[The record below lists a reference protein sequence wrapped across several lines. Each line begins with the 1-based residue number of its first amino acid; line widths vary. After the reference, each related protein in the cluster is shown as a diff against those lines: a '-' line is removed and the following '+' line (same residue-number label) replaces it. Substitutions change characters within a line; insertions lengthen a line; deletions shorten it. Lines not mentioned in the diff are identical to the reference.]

1 VKLSFKFKP
10 KLTELQLNI
19 IEELSFHTTK
29 LYNIINYDCRE
40 NGFKSYIEA
49 EKEYKSNWHN
59 QFLHSHTYQQC
70 LKVLEKNWKSY
81 FASIKDYKENPDKYK
96 GEPKPPKFKNHTNK
110 KNEIIFTQAGIRVKD
125 NTLMLSLSKPMQEKF
140 QVKSLN
146 FSLPTEKL
154 PVNFNALQQIKI
166 KWDNSI
172 KQWYLILIYNKEE
185 ENKITGNNIISIDLG
200 RDNLATL
207 TFLEDTESYLID
219 GKVLKSKISYYN
231 KQIARLNSIGMK
243 QVGDS
248 KKFKNTKQINK
259 LYAKRD
265 NFVNDY
271 IHKAS
276 KKIVDLAL
284 QHHCNTIVIGDIKGI
299 KQENDIKSFVNMPHQ
314 KLVDKIEYKAKLAGL
329 KVVYVKE
336 NYTSGCSALDLEEIN
351 KSNYDKSRRIVR
363 GLFRSNKGILV
374 NSDVNGSLNILRKYV
389 KDKCIP
395 KLIQSVMDNGGL
407 NTPLRIRVA

>member
-1 VKLSFKFKP
+1 MKLSFKFKP

-29 LYNIINYDCRE
+29 LYNIVNYDCRE

-49 EKEYKSNWHN
+49 EKEYKENWHN

-81 FASIKDYKENPDKYK
+81 FASIKDYKKNPNKYK

-110 KNEIIFTQAGIRVKD
+110 KNEVIFTEAGIRVK
-125 NTLMLSLSKPMQEKF
+125 NNILMLSLSKAMQEKF

-146 FSLPTEKL
+146 FSIDTEKL
-154 PVNFNALQQIKI
+154 PVNFEALQQIKI

-185 ENKITGNNIISIDLG
+185 ENKVTGNNIMSIDLG

-231 KQIARLNSIGMK
+231 KEIARLNSIGMK

-265 NFVNDY
+265 NFVNNY

-276 KKIVDLAL
+276 RKIIDLAL
-284 QHHCNTIVIGDIKGI
+284 LHNCSIIVIGDIEGI

-314 KLVDKIEYKAKLAGL
+314 KLVDKIEYKAKLVGL

-336 NYTSGCSALDLEEIN
+336 NYTSGCSALDLENIN
-351 KSNYDKSRRIVR
+351 KANYDKSRRIVR
-363 GLFRSNKGILV
+363 GLFRSNQGILV

>member
-1 VKLSFKFKP
+1 MKLSFKFKP

-29 LYNIINYDCRE
+29 LYNIVNYDCRE
-40 NGFKSYIEA
+40 NGFKSYIET
-49 EKEYKSNWHN
+49 EKEYKENWHN

-81 FASIKDYKENPDKYK
+81 FASIKDYKKNPNKYK
-96 GEPKPPKFKNHTNK
+96 REPKPPKFKNHTNK
-110 KNEIIFTQAGIRVKD
+110 KNEVIFTEAGIRVK
-125 NTLMLSLSKPMQEKF
+125 NNILMLSLSKAMQEKF
-140 QVKSLN
+140 RVKSLN
-146 FSLPTEKL
+146 FSIDIEKL
-154 PVNFNALQQIKI
+154 PVNFEALQQTKI

-185 ENKITGNNIISIDLG
+185 ENKVTGNNIMSIDSG
-200 RDNLATL
+200 RDNFAAL

-231 KQIARLNSIGMK
+231 KEIARLNSIGMK
-243 QVGDS
+243 QFGDS

-259 LYAKRD
+259 LYAKR
-265 NFVNDY
+265 NSFVNDY

-276 KKIVDLAL
+276 RKIIDLAL
-284 QHHCNTIVIGDIKGI
+284 QHNCNTIVIGDIEGI
-299 KQENDIKSFVNMPHQ
+299 KQENNVKSFVNMPHQ
-314 KLVDKIEYKAKLAGL
+314 KLVDKIEYKAKLVGL

-336 NYTSGCSALDLEEIN
+336 NYTSGCSALDLENIN
-351 KSNYDKSRRIVR
+351 KDNYDKSRRIVR

-395 KLIQSVMDNGGL
+395 KLIQSAMDNGGL

>member
-1 VKLSFKFKP
+1 MKLSFKFKP

-19 IEELSFHTTK
+19 IEELSFHTTQ
-29 LYNIINYDCRE
+29 LYNTVNYDCRE

-49 EKEYKSNWHN
+49 EKEYKENWHN
-59 QFLHSHTYQQC
+59 QFLHSHTYQQS

-81 FASIKDYKENPDKYK
+81 FASIKDYKKNPNKYK
-96 GEPKPPKFKNHTNK
+96 VEPKPPKFKNHTNK
-110 KNEIIFTQAGIRVKD
+110 KNEVIFTEAGIRVK
-125 NTLMLSLSKPMQEKF
+125 NNILMLSLSKAMQEKF
-140 QVKSLN
+140 HVKSLN
-146 FSLPTEKL
+146 FSIDIEKL
-154 PVNFNALQQIKI
+154 PVNFEALQQIKI

-185 ENKITGNNIISIDLG
+185 ENKVTGNNIISIDLG

-231 KQIARLNSIGMK
+231 KEIARLNSIGMK

-265 NFVNDY
+265 NFVNNY

-276 KKIVDLAL
+276 RKIIDLAL
-284 QHHCNTIVIGDIKGI
+284 QHNCNTIVIGDIEGI

-314 KLVDKIEYKAKLAGL
+314 KLVDKIEYKAKLVGL

-336 NYTSGCSALDLEEIN
+336 NYTSGCSALDLENIN
-351 KSNYDKSRRIVR
+351 KDNYDKSRRIVR
-363 GLFRSNKGILV
+363 GLFRSNQGILV

-389 KDKCIP
+389 KNKCIP
-395 KLIQSVMDNGGL
+395 KLIQSVMDNGVL

>member
-1 VKLSFKFKP
+1 MKLSFKFKP

-29 LYNIINYDCRE
+29 LYNIVNYDCRE

-49 EKEYKSNWHN
+49 EKEYKENWHN

-81 FASIKDYKENPDKYK
+81 FASIKDYKKNPNKYK

-110 KNEIIFTQAGIRVKD
+110 KNEVIFTEAGIRVK
-125 NTLMLSLSKPMQEKF
+125 NNILMLSLSKAMQEKF

-146 FSLPTEKL
+146 FSIDTEKL
-154 PVNFNALQQIKI
+154 PVNFEALQQIKI

-185 ENKITGNNIISIDLG
+185 ENKVTGNNIMSIDLG

-219 GKVLKSKISYYN
+219 GKILKSKISYYN
-231 KQIARLNSIGMK
+231 KEIARLNSIAMK

-265 NFVNDY
+265 NFVNNY

-276 KKIVDLAL
+276 RKIIDLAL
-284 QHHCNTIVIGDIKGI
+284 QHNCNTIVIGDIEGI
-299 KQENDIKSFVNMPHQ
+299 KQENNVKSFVNIPHQ
-314 KLVDKIEYKAKLAGL
+314 KLVDKIEYKAKLVGL

-336 NYTSGCSALDLEEIN
+336 NYTSGCSALDLENIN
-351 KSNYDKSRRIVR
+351 KANYDKSRRIVR

-395 KLIQSVMDNGGL
+395 KLIQSVMDNGAL

>member
-1 VKLSFKFKP
+1 MKLSFKFKP

-29 LYNIINYDCRE
+29 LYNIVNYDCRE

-49 EKEYKSNWHN
+49 EKEYKENWHN

-81 FASIKDYKENPDKYK
+81 FASIKDYKKNPNKYK

-110 KNEIIFTQAGIRVKD
+110 KNEVIFTEAGIRVK
-125 NTLMLSLSKPMQEKF
+125 NNILMLSLSKAMQEKF

-146 FSLPTEKL
+146 FSIDTEKL
-154 PVNFNALQQIKI
+154 PVNFEALQQIKI

-185 ENKITGNNIISIDLG
+185 ENKVTGNNIMSIDLG

-231 KQIARLNSIGMK
+231 KEIARLNSIGMK

-259 LYAKRD
+259 LYIKR
-265 NFVNDY
+265 NSFVNDY

-276 KKIVDLAL
+276 RKIIDLAL
-284 QHHCNTIVIGDIKGI
+284 QHNCNTIVIGDIEGI
-299 KQENDIKSFVNMPHQ
+299 KQENNVKSFVNMPHQ
-314 KLVDKIEYKAKLAGL
+314 KLVDKIEYKAKLVGL

-336 NYTSGCSALDLEEIN
+336 NYTSGCSAFDLENIN
-351 KSNYDKSRRIVR
+351 KDNYDKSRRIVR

-395 KLIQSVMDNGGL
+395 KLIQSAMDNGGL

>member
-1 VKLSFKFKP
+1 MKLSFKFKP
-10 KLTELQLNI
+10 KITKLQLNI

-29 LYNIINYDCRE
+29 LYNTVNYDCRE

-49 EKEYKSNWHN
+49 EKEYKENWHN

-81 FASIKDYKENPDKYK
+81 FASIKDYKKNPNKYK

-110 KNEIIFTQAGIRVKD
+110 KNEVIFTEAGIRVK
-125 NTLMLSLSKPMQEKF
+125 NNILMLSLSKAMQEKF

-146 FSLPTEKL
+146 FSIDTEKL
-154 PVNFNALQQIKI
+154 PVNFEALQQIKI

-185 ENKITGNNIISIDLG
+185 NKVTGNNIISIDLG

-231 KQIARLNSIGMK
+231 KEIARLNSIGMK

-248 KKFKNTKQINK
+248 EKFKNTKQINK
-259 LYAKRD
+259 LYIKR
-265 NFVNDY
+265 NSFVNDY

-276 KKIVDLAL
+276 RKIIDLAL
-284 QHHCNTIVIGDIKGI
+284 QHNCNTIVIGDIEGI
-299 KQENDIKSFVNMPHQ
+299 KQENNVKSFVNMPHQ

-336 NYTSGCSALDLEEIN
+336 NYTSGCSALDLENIN
-351 KSNYDKSRRIVR
+351 KANYDKSRRIVR

-395 KLIQSVMDNGGL
+395 KLIQSVMDNGAL

>member
-1 VKLSFKFKP
+1 MKLSFKFKP

-29 LYNIINYDCRE
+29 LYNIVNYNCRE
-40 NGFKSYIEA
+40 NGFKSYIET
-49 EKEYKSNWHN
+49 EKEYKENWHN

-81 FASIKDYKENPDKYK
+81 FASIKDYKKNPNKYK

-110 KNEIIFTQAGIRVKD
+110 KNEVIFTEAGIRVK
-125 NTLMLSLSKPMQEKF
+125 NNILMLSLSKAMQEKF

-146 FSLPTEKL
+146 FSIDTEKL
-154 PVNFNALQQIKI
+154 PVNFEALQQIKI

-185 ENKITGNNIISIDLG
+185 ENKVTGNNIISIDLG

-231 KQIARLNSIGMK
+231 KEIARLNSIGMK
-243 QVGDS
+243 QVGDR

-259 LYAKRD
+259 LYAKRN

-276 KKIVDLAL
+276 RKIIDLAL
-284 QHHCNTIVIGDIKGI
+284 QHNCNTIVIGDIEGI

-314 KLVDKIEYKAKLAGL
+314 KLVDKIEYKAKLVGL

-336 NYTSGCSALDLEEIN
+336 NYTSGCSAFDLENIN
-351 KSNYDKSRRIVR
+351 KDNYDKSRRIVR

-395 KLIQSVMDNGGL
+395 KLIQSAMDNGGL

>member
-1 VKLSFKFKP
+1 MKLSFKFKP

-29 LYNIINYDCRE
+29 LYNIVNYDCRE

-49 EKEYKSNWHN
+49 EKEYKENWHK

-81 FASIKDYKENPDKYK
+81 FASIKDYKKNPNKYK

-110 KNEIIFTQAGIRVKD
+110 KNEVIFTEAGIRVK
-125 NTLMLSLSKPMQEKF
+125 NNILMLSLSKAMQEKF

-146 FSLPTEKL
+146 FSIDTEKL
-154 PVNFNALQQIKI
+154 PVNFEALQQIKI

-185 ENKITGNNIISIDLG
+185 ENKVTGNNIMSIDLG

-231 KQIARLNSIGMK
+231 KEIARLNSIGMK

-259 LYAKRD
+259 LYAKRN

-276 KKIVDLAL
+276 RKIIDLAL
-284 QHHCNTIVIGDIKGI
+284 QHNCNTIVIGDIEGI
-299 KQENDIKSFVNMPHQ
+299 KQENNVKSFVNMPHQ
-314 KLVDKIEYKAKLAGL
+314 KLVDKIEYKAKLVGL

-336 NYTSGCSALDLEEIN
+336 NYTSGCSALDLENIN
-351 KSNYDKSRRIVR
+351 KANYDKSRRIVR

>member
-1 VKLSFKFKP
+1 MKLSFKFKP
-10 KLTELQLNI
+10 KLTKLQLNI

-29 LYNIINYDCRE
+29 LYNIVNYDCRE

-49 EKEYKSNWHN
+49 EKEYKENWHN

-81 FASIKDYKENPDKYK
+81 FASIKDYKKNPNKYK
-96 GEPKPPKFKNHTNK
+96 GEPKPPKFKNHTSK
-110 KNEIIFTQAGIRVKD
+110 KNEVIFTEAGIRVK
-125 NTLMLSLSKPMQEKF
+125 NNILMLSLSKAMQEKF

-146 FSLPTEKL
+146 FSIDTEKL
-154 PVNFNALQQIKI
+154 PVNFEALQQIKI

-185 ENKITGNNIISIDLG
+185 ENKVTGNNIMSIDLG

-231 KQIARLNSIGMK
+231 KEIARLNSIGMK

-265 NFVNDY
+265 NFVNNY

-276 KKIVDLAL
+276 RKIIDLAL
-284 QHHCNTIVIGDIKGI
+284 QHNCNTIVIGDIEGI

-314 KLVDKIEYKAKLAGL
+314 KLVDKIEYKAKLVGL

-336 NYTSGCSALDLEEIN
+336 NYTSGCSALDLENIN
-351 KSNYDKSRRIVR
+351 KTNYDKSRRIVR

-395 KLIQSVMDNGGL
+395 KLIQSVMDNGVL

>member
-1 VKLSFKFKP
+1 MKLSFKFKP

-29 LYNIINYDCRE
+29 LYNIVNYDCRE
-40 NGFKSYIEA
+40 NGFKSYIET
-49 EKEYKSNWHN
+49 EKEYKENWHN

-81 FASIKDYKENPDKYK
+81 FASIKDYKKNPNKYK

-110 KNEIIFTQAGIRVKD
+110 KNEVIFTEAGIRVK
-125 NTLMLSLSKPMQEKF
+125 NNILMLSLSKAMQEKF

-146 FSLPTEKL
+146 FSIDTEKL
-154 PVNFNALQQIKI
+154 PVNFEALQQIKI

-185 ENKITGNNIISIDLG
+185 ENKVTGNNIMSIDLG

-231 KQIARLNSIGMK
+231 KEIARLNSIAMK

-259 LYAKRD
+259 LYTKRD
-265 NFVNDY
+265 NFVNNY

-276 KKIVDLAL
+276 RKIIDLAL
-284 QHHCNTIVIGDIKGI
+284 QHNCNTIVIGDIEGI
-299 KQENDIKSFVNMPHQ
+299 KQENNVKSFVNMPHQ
-314 KLVDKIEYKAKLAGL
+314 KLVDKIEYKAKLVGL

-336 NYTSGCSALDLEEIN
+336 NYTSGCSALDLENIN
-351 KSNYDKSRRIVR
+351 KANYDKSRRIVR

-389 KDKCIP
+389 KDKSIP
-395 KLIQSVMDNGGL
+395 KLIQSAMDNGGL
-407 NTPLRIRVA
+407 NSPLRIRVA

>member
-1 VKLSFKFKP
+1 MKLSFKFKP
-10 KLTELQLNI
+10 KITKLQLNI

-29 LYNIINYDCRE
+29 LYNIVNYDCRE
-40 NGFKSYIEA
+40 NGFKSYIET
-49 EKEYKSNWHN
+49 EKEYKENWHN

-81 FASIKDYKENPDKYK
+81 FASIKDYKKNPNKYK

-110 KNEIIFTQAGIRVKD
+110 KNEVIFTEAGIRVK
-125 NTLMLSLSKPMQEKF
+125 NNMLMLSLSKAMQEKF

-146 FSLPTEKL
+146 FSIDTEKL
-154 PVNFNALQQIKI
+154 PVNFEALQQIKI

-185 ENKITGNNIISIDLG
+185 ENKVTGNNIMSIDLG
-200 RDNLATL
+200 RDNFATL

-231 KQIARLNSIGMK
+231 KEIARLNSIGMK

-276 KKIVDLAL
+276 RKIIDLAL
-284 QHHCNTIVIGDIKGI
+284 QHNCNTIVIGDIEGI
-299 KQENDIKSFVNMPHQ
+299 KQENNVKSFVNMPHQ

-336 NYTSGCSALDLEEIN
+336 NYTSGCSALDLENIN
-351 KSNYDKSRRIVR
+351 KDNYDKSRRIVR
-363 GLFRSNKGILV
+363 GLFRSNQGILV

>member
-1 VKLSFKFKP
+1 MKLSFKFKP

-29 LYNIINYDCRE
+29 LYNIVNYDCRE

-49 EKEYKSNWHN
+49 EKEYKDNWHN

-81 FASIKDYKENPDKYK
+81 FASIKDYKKNPNKYK

-110 KNEIIFTQAGIRVKD
+110 KNEVIFTEAGIRVK
-125 NTLMLSLSKPMQEKF
+125 NNILMLSLSKAMQKKF

-146 FSLPTEKL
+146 FSIDTEKL
-154 PVNFNALQQIKI
+154 PVNFEALQQIKI

-172 KQWYLILIYNKEE
+172 KQWHLILIYNKEE
-185 ENKITGNNIISIDLG
+185 ENKVTGSNIMSIDLG

-231 KQIARLNSIGMK
+231 KEIARLNSIAMK

-265 NFVNDY
+265 NFVNNY

-276 KKIVDLAL
+276 RKIIDLAL
-284 QHHCNTIVIGDIKGI
+284 QHNCNTIVIGDIEGI
-299 KQENDIKSFVNMPHQ
+299 KQENNVKSFVNMPHQ
-314 KLVDKIEYKAKLAGL
+314 KLVDKIEYKAKLVGL

-336 NYTSGCSALDLEEIN
+336 NYTSGCSALDLENIN
-351 KSNYDKSRRIVR
+351 KANYDKSRRIVR
-363 GLFRSNKGILV
+363 GLFRSNKGILI
-374 NSDVNGSLNILRKYV
+374 NSDVNGSLNILRRYV

>member
-29 LYNIINYDCRE
+29 LYNTVNYDCRE

-49 EKEYKSNWHN
+49 EKESKENWHN

-81 FASIKDYKENPDKYK
+81 FASIKDYKKNPNKYK

-110 KNEIIFTQAGIRVKD
+110 KNEVIFTEAGIRVK
-125 NTLMLSLSKPMQEKF
+125 NNILMLSLSKVMQEKF

-146 FSLPTEKL
+146 FSIDTEKL
-154 PVNFNALQQIKI
+154 PVNFEALQQIKI

-185 ENKITGNNIISIDLG
+185 ENKVTGNNIMSIDLG

-231 KQIARLNSIGMK
+231 KEIARLNSIGMK

-259 LYAKRD
+259 LYIKR
-265 NFVNDY
+265 NSFVNDY

-276 KKIVDLAL
+276 RKIIDLAL
-284 QHHCNTIVIGDIKGI
+284 RHNCNTIVIGDIEGI
-299 KQENDIKSFVNMPHQ
+299 KQENKVKSFVNMPHQ
-314 KLVDKIEYKAKLAGL
+314 KLVDKIEYKAKLVGL

-336 NYTSGCSALDLEEIN
+336 NYTSGCSALDLENIN
-351 KSNYDKSRRIVR
+351 KANYDKSRRIVR
-363 GLFRSNKGILV
+363 GLFRSNQGILV

-395 KLIQSVMDNGGL
+395 KLIQSVMDNGVL
-407 NTPLRIRVA
+407 DTPLRIRVA

>member
-19 IEELSFHTTK
+19 IKELSFHTTK
-29 LYNIINYDCRE
+29 LYNTVNYDCRE
-40 NGFKSYIEA
+40 NGFKSYIET
-49 EKEYKSNWHN
+49 EKEYKENWHN

-81 FASIKDYKENPDKYK
+81 FASIKDYKKNPNKYK
-96 GEPKPPKFKNHTNK
+96 GEPKSPKFKNHTNK
-110 KNEIIFTQAGIRVKD
+110 KNEVIFTEAGIRVK
-125 NTLMLSLSKPMQEKF
+125 NNILMLSLSKAMQEKF

-146 FSLPTEKL
+146 FSIDTEKL
-154 PVNFNALQQIKI
+154 PVNFEALQQIKI

-185 ENKITGNNIISIDLG
+185 ENKVTGNNIMSIDLG

-231 KQIARLNSIGMK
+231 KEIARLNSIAMK

-265 NFVNDY
+265 NFVNNY

-276 KKIVDLAL
+276 RKIIDLAL
-284 QHHCNTIVIGDIKGI
+284 QHNCNTIVIGNIEGI
-299 KQENDIKSFVNMPHQ
+299 KQENNIKSFVNMPHQ

-329 KVVYVKE
+329 KVIYVKE
-336 NYTSGCSALDLEEIN
+336 NYTSGCSALDLENIN
-351 KSNYDKSRRIVR
+351 KDNYDKSRRIVR
-363 GLFRSNKGILV
+363 GIFRSNQGILV

>member
-1 VKLSFKFKP
+1 MKLSFKFKP

-185 ENKITGNNIISIDLG
+185 ENKVTGNNIISIDLG

-231 KQIARLNSIGMK
+231 KEIARLNSIGMK

>member
-1 VKLSFKFKP
+1 MKLSFKFKP

-29 LYNIINYDCRE
+29 LYNIVNYDCRE

-49 EKEYKSNWHN
+49 EKEYKENWHN

-81 FASIKDYKENPDKYK
+81 FASIKDYKKNPNKYK

-110 KNEIIFTQAGIRVKD
+110 KNEVIFTEAGIRVK
-125 NTLMLSLSKPMQEKF
+125 NNILMLSLSKAMQEKF

-146 FSLPTEKL
+146 FSIDIEKL
-154 PVNFNALQQIKI
+154 PVNFEALQQIKI

-185 ENKITGNNIISIDLG
+185 ENKVTGNNIMSIDLG

-219 GKVLKSKISYYN
+219 GKILKSKISYYN
-231 KQIARLNSIGMK
+231 KEIARLNSIAMK

-265 NFVNDY
+265 NFVNNY

-276 KKIVDLAL
+276 RKIIDLAL
-284 QHHCNTIVIGDIKGI
+284 QHNCNTIVIGDIEGI
-299 KQENDIKSFVNMPHQ
+299 KQENNVKSFVNIPHQ
-314 KLVDKIEYKAKLAGL
+314 KLVDKIEYKAKLVGL

-336 NYTSGCSALDLEEIN
+336 NYTSGCSALDLENIN
-351 KSNYDKSRRIVR
+351 KANYDKSRRIVR

-395 KLIQSVMDNGGL
+395 KLMQSVMDNGAL

>member
-1 VKLSFKFKP
+1 MKLSFKFKP

-29 LYNIINYDCRE
+29 LYNIVNYDCRE

-49 EKEYKSNWHN
+49 EKEYKENWHN

-81 FASIKDYKENPDKYK
+81 FASIKDYKKNPNKYK
-96 GEPKPPKFKNHTNK
+96 GEPKPPKFKNHTSK
-110 KNEIIFTQAGIRVKD
+110 KNEVIFTEAGIRVK
-125 NTLMLSLSKPMQEKF
+125 NNILMLSLSKAMQEKF

-146 FSLPTEKL
+146 FSIDTEKL
-154 PVNFNALQQIKI
+154 PVNFEALQQIKI

-185 ENKITGNNIISIDLG
+185 ENKVTGNNIMSIDLG
-200 RDNLATL
+200 RDNLVTL

-231 KQIARLNSIGMK
+231 KEIARLNSIGMK

-265 NFVNDY
+265 NFVNNY

-276 KKIVDLAL
+276 RKIIDLAL
-284 QHHCNTIVIGDIKGI
+284 QHNCNTIVIGDIKGI

-314 KLVDKIEYKAKLAGL
+314 KLVDKIEYKAKLVGL

-336 NYTSGCSALDLEEIN
+336 NYTSGCSALDLENIN
-351 KSNYDKSRRIVR
+351 KANYDKSRRIVR
-363 GLFRSNKGILV
+363 GLFRSNQGILI

>member
-29 LYNIINYDCRE
+29 LYNIVNYNCRE
-40 NGFKSYIEA
+40 NGFKSYIET
-49 EKEYKSNWHN
+49 EKEYKENWHN

-81 FASIKDYKENPDKYK
+81 FASIKDYKKNPNKYK

-110 KNEIIFTQAGIRVKD
+110 KNEVIFTEAGIRVK
-125 NTLMLSLSKPMQEKF
+125 NNILMLSLSKAMQEKF

-146 FSLPTEKL
+146 FSIDTEKL
-154 PVNFNALQQIKI
+154 PVNFEALQQIKI

-185 ENKITGNNIISIDLG
+185 ENKVTGNNIMSIDLG

-231 KQIARLNSIGMK
+231 KEIARLNSIGMK
-243 QVGDS
+243 QVGDR

-259 LYAKRD
+259 LYAKRN

-276 KKIVDLAL
+276 RKIIDLAL
-284 QHHCNTIVIGDIKGI
+284 QHNCNTIVIGDIEGI

-314 KLVDKIEYKAKLAGL
+314 KLVDKIEYKAKLVGL

-336 NYTSGCSALDLEEIN
+336 NYTSGCSAFDLENIN
-351 KSNYDKSRRIVR
+351 KDNYDKSRRIVR

-395 KLIQSVMDNGGL
+395 KLIQSAMDNGGL

>member
-1 VKLSFKFKP
+1 MKLSFKFKP

-19 IEELSFHTTK
+19 VEELSFHTTK
-29 LYNIINYDCRE
+29 LYNIVNYDCRE

-49 EKEYKSNWHN
+49 EKEYKENWHN

-81 FASIKDYKENPDKYK
+81 FASIKDYKKNPNKYK

-110 KNEIIFTQAGIRVKD
+110 KNEVIFTEAGIRVK
-125 NTLMLSLSKPMQEKF
+125 NNILMLSLSKAMQEKF

-146 FSLPTEKL
+146 FSIDTEKL
-154 PVNFNALQQIKI
+154 PVNFEALQQIKI

-185 ENKITGNNIISIDLG
+185 ENKVTGNNIMSIDLG
-200 RDNLATL
+200 RDNFATL

-231 KQIARLNSIGMK
+231 KEIARLNSIGMK

-276 KKIVDLAL
+276 RKIIDLAL
-284 QHHCNTIVIGDIKGI
+284 QHNCNTIVIGDIEGI

-336 NYTSGCSALDLEEIN
+336 NYTSGCSALDLENIN
-351 KSNYDKSRRIVR
+351 KDNYDKSRRIVR
-363 GLFRSNKGILV
+363 GLFRSNQGTLV

-395 KLIQSVMDNGGL
+395 KLIQSVMDNGAL

>member
-1 VKLSFKFKP
+1 MKLSFKFKP
-10 KLTELQLNI
+10 EITKLQLNI
-19 IEELSFHTTK
+19 IEELSFHATK
-29 LYNIINYDCRE
+29 LYNIVNYDCRE

-49 EKEYKSNWHN
+49 EKEYKENWHN

-81 FASIKDYKENPDKYK
+81 FASIKDYKKNPNKYK

-110 KNEIIFTQAGIRVKD
+110 KNEVIFTEAGIRVK
-125 NTLMLSLSKPMQEKF
+125 NNILMLSLSKAMQEKF

-146 FSLPTEKL
+146 FSIDTEKL
-154 PVNFNALQQIKI
+154 PVNFEALQQIKI

-185 ENKITGNNIISIDLG
+185 ENKVTGNNIISIDLG

-231 KQIARLNSIGMK
+231 KEIARLNSIGMK

-265 NFVNDY
+265 NFVNNY

-276 KKIVDLAL
+276 RKIIDLAL
-284 QHHCNTIVIGDIKGI
+284 QHNCNTIVIGDIEGI
-299 KQENDIKSFVNMPHQ
+299 KQENNVKSFVNMPHQ

-336 NYTSGCSALDLEEIN
+336 NYTSGCSALDLENIN
-351 KSNYDKSRRIVR
+351 KDNYDKSRRIVR

>member
-1 VKLSFKFKP
+1 MKLSFKFKP

-29 LYNIINYDCRE
+29 LYNIVNYDCRE

-49 EKEYKSNWHN
+49 EKEYKENWHN

-81 FASIKDYKENPDKYK
+81 FASIKDYKKNPNKYK

-110 KNEIIFTQAGIRVKD
+110 KNEVIFTKAGIRVK
-125 NTLMLSLSKPMQEKF
+125 NNILMLSLSKVMQEKF

-146 FSLPTEKL
+146 FSIDTEKL
-154 PVNFNALQQIKI
+154 PVNFEALQQIKI

-185 ENKITGNNIISIDLG
+185 ENKVTGNNIMSIDLG

-231 KQIARLNSIGMK
+231 KEIARLNSIGMK

-259 LYAKRD
+259 LYIKRN

-276 KKIVDLAL
+276 RKIIDLAL
-284 QHHCNTIVIGDIKGI
+284 QHNCNTIVIGDIEGI
-299 KQENDIKSFVNMPHQ
+299 KQENNVKSFVNMPHQ
-314 KLVDKIEYKAKLAGL
+314 KLVDKIEYKAKLVGL

-336 NYTSGCSALDLEEIN
+336 NYTSGCSALDLENIN
-351 KSNYDKSRRIVR
+351 KANYDKSRRIVR
-363 GLFRSNKGILV
+363 GLFRSNQGILV

>member
-1 VKLSFKFKP
+1 MKLSFKFKP

-231 KQIARLNSIGMK
+231 KEIARLNSIGMK

>member
-1 VKLSFKFKP
+1 MKLSFKFKP

-29 LYNIINYDCRE
+29 LYNIVNYDCRE

-49 EKEYKSNWHN
+49 EKEYKENWHK

-81 FASIKDYKENPDKYK
+81 FASIKDYKKNPNKYK

-110 KNEIIFTQAGIRVKD
+110 KNEVIFTEAGIRVK
-125 NTLMLSLSKPMQEKF
+125 NNILMLSLSKAMQEKF

-146 FSLPTEKL
+146 FSIDSEKL
-154 PVNFNALQQIKI
+154 PVNFEALQQIKI

-185 ENKITGNNIISIDLG
+185 ENKVTGNNIMSIDLG

-231 KQIARLNSIGMK
+231 KEIARLNSIGMK

-259 LYAKRD
+259 LYAKRN

-276 KKIVDLAL
+276 RKIIDLAL
-284 QHHCNTIVIGDIKGI
+284 QHNCNTIVIGDIKGI
-299 KQENDIKSFVNMPHQ
+299 KQENNVKSFVNMPHQ
-314 KLVDKIEYKAKLAGL
+314 KLVDKIEYKAKLVGL

-336 NYTSGCSALDLEEIN
+336 NYTSGCSALDLENIN
-351 KSNYDKSRRIVR
+351 KDNYDKSRRIVR
-363 GLFRSNKGILV
+363 GLFRSNQGILV

>member
-1 VKLSFKFKP
+1 MKLSFKFKP

-29 LYNIINYDCRE
+29 LYNIANYDCRE

-49 EKEYKSNWHN
+49 EKKYKENWHN

-81 FASIKDYKENPDKYK
+81 FASIKDYKKNPNKYK

-110 KNEIIFTQAGIRVKD
+110 KNEVIFTEAGIRVK
-125 NTLMLSLSKPMQEKF
+125 NNILMLSLSKAMQEKF

-146 FSLPTEKL
+146 FSIDIEKL
-154 PVNFNALQQIKI
+154 PVNFEALQQIKI

-185 ENKITGNNIISIDLG
+185 ENKVTGNNIISIDLG

-231 KQIARLNSIGMK
+231 KEIARLNSIGMK

-259 LYAKRD
+259 LYIKR
-265 NFVNDY
+265 NSFVNDY

-276 KKIVDLAL
+276 RKIIDLAL
-284 QHHCNTIVIGDIKGI
+284 QHNCNTIVIGDIEGI
-299 KQENDIKSFVNMPHQ
+299 KQENNVKSFVNMPHQ

-336 NYTSGCSALDLEEIN
+336 NYTSGCSALDLENIN
-351 KSNYDKSRRIVR
+351 KDNYDKSRRIVR
-363 GLFRSNKGILV
+363 GLFRSNQGILV